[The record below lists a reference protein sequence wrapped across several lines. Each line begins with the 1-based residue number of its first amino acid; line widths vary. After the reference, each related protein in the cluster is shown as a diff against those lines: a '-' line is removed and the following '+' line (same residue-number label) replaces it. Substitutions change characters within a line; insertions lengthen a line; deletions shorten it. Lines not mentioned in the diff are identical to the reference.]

1 MPIGSDSVQLTST
14 YELINTLQ
22 KFSPD
27 KNDMREWDISSLNL
41 NHCQVAPKMERLLND
56 LCQKYVWTNLWFSW
70 NYESS
75 IRLIFIPLY
84 ISHGFIFIG
93 SIGSGFIP
101 SHGGFSK
108 NFWDKIHHDPVGK
121 IESSIPAL
129 TTEVLIPSGVSK
141 GPMRRVV
148 FGWPR
153 VLWNPLVARFDLKM
167 KQVF

>member
-1 MPIGSDSVQLTST
+1 MICVKKMCSQILDSHETMNHPST
-14 YELINTLQ
+14 LVL
-22 KFSPD
+22 S
-27 KNDMREWDISSLNL
+27 R
-41 NHCQVAPKMERLLND
+41 
-56 LCQKYVWTNLWFSW
+56 
-70 NYESS
+70 
-75 IRLIFIPLY
+75 Y